1 MIALLLLGAIDMAAV
16 KAEPDSI
23 KRGFLALDYAFER
36 LADARKQ
43 AGEGG
48 TVEAFKAAADEVAAG
63 AEFSVEAFKS
73 GRRKTGDFKKAEV
86 RTRDLL
92 RRLETLRQDAPLDD
106 RPLVEAVEK
115 RVRAVQEELLSM
127 VLGRR

>member
-1 MIALLLLGAIDMAAV
+1 MIAWLLLGAIDMAAV

-36 LADARKQ
+36 LAEARKRTD
-43 AGEGG
+43 E
-48 TVEAFKAAADEVAAG
+48 EAAFRAAVDEVAAG
-63 AEFSVEAFKS
+63 AEFAVEAFKS

-86 RTRDLL
+86 RARDLL
-92 RRLETLRQDAPLDD
+92 RRLDTLRQDAPLDD
-106 RPLVEAVEK
+106 RPAVEAVEK